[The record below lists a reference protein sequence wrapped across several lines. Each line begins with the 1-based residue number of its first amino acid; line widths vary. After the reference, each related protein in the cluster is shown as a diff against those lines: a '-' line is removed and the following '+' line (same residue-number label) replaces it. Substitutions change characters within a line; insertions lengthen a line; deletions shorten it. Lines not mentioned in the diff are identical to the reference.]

1 MDFQKP
7 LLSADD
13 LGLAFDLAPVGLCVL
28 NYRVIQH
35 CNQAFS
41 EMFGYSPAELNGQSM
56 AMLYPSVEEFERIG
70 QRGWARLR
78 DRGLYSD
85 ERLMKRRNAELFWCH
100 VVGRP
105 LYQDDPFACAVWMV
119 EDISARRPMTARLTL
134 REYQVAQL
142 LSQALTSKQIA
153 RELQISPRTVEAHR
167 ARLLRKLRVSTPNE
181 LLLSLFGYADERPES
196 D

>member
-1 MDFQKP
+1 
-7 LLSADD
+7 
-13 LGLAFDLAPVGLCVL
+13 
-28 NYRVIQH
+28 
-35 CNQAFS
+35 
-41 EMFGYSPAELNGQSM
+41 
-56 AMLYPSVEEFERIG
+56 
-70 QRGWARLR
+70 
-78 DRGLYSD
+78 
-85 ERLMKRRNAELFWCH
+85 
-100 VVGRP
+100 
-105 LYQDDPFACAVWMV
+105 
-119 EDISARRPMTARLTL
+119 MTARLTL